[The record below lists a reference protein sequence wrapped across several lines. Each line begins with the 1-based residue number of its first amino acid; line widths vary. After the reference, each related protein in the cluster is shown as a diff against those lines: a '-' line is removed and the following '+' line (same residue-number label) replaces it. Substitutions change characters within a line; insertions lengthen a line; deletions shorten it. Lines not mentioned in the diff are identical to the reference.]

1 MDDLVARDARVLWHP
16 ATHFEDL
23 ARLPVTPIVAA
34 RGAWLEAEGGRR
46 ILDGIGSWWTSIH
59 GHGHPHI
66 VAAIR
71 EQVGRLDHVMFAG
84 FTHAP
89 AVELAEALLEAAPR
103 PRADQGPDYGRVFFA
118 DCGSAA
124 IDVCLVADGTY
135 DAFWERRLSTWDLAA
150 GVAIALSA
158 GGTLSHLDGGPA
170 VLDGGH
176 VLLDNGFVH
185 DDMLRL
191 LRESVAIWPAAE
203 T

>member
-1 MDDLVARDARVLWHP
+1 MKRNVQGV
-16 ATHFEDL
+16 
-23 ARLPVTPIVAA
+23 
-34 RGAWLEAEGGRR
+34 RR
-46 ILDGIGSWWTSIH
+46 
-59 GHGHPHI
+59 
-66 VAAIR
+66 
-71 EQVGRLDHVMFAG
+71 
-84 FTHAP
+84 
-89 AVELAEALLEAAPR
+89 
-103 PRADQGPDYGRVFFA
+103 
-118 DCGSAA
+118 CGSAA